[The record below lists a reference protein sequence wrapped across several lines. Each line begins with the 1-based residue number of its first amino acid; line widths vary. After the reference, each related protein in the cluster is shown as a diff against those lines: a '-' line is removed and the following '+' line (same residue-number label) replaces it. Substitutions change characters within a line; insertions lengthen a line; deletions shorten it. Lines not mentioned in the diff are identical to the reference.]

1 MSVVS
6 KAARFRRSF
15 RIPLNQLKGHTNM
28 NSQILG
34 LRVAG
39 VIFGLMCLA
48 QLLRLVIRPEVLV
61 AGHQVPL
68 LAQRAGLDDFG
79 WPQSL
84 DVEALPHRDSIRVQ
98 IYV

>member
-1 MSVVS
+1 
-6 KAARFRRSF
+6 
-15 RIPLNQLKGHTNM
+15 M

-48 QLLRLVIRPEVLV
+48 QLSRLVIRPEMLV

-68 LAQRAGLDDFG
+68 WPSGLALVILGGL
-79 WPQSL
+79 SL
-84 DVEALPHRDSIRVQ
+84 WMLKLSRMATQ
-98 IYV
+98 